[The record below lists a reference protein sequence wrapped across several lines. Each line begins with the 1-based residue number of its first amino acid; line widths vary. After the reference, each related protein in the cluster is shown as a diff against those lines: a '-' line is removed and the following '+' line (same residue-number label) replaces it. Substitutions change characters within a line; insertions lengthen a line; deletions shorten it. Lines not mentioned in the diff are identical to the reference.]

1 MHELFNFF
9 IRNSKWVVL
18 AIFIIASSSLLF
30 KRNPY
35 QHHVYMTSVNGM
47 SSTVYSITNNVTS
60 YFSLRSINED
70 LNRRNADLQL
80 EVISLKEKLQHV
92 QESIINDSLAPF
104 PALQHYEFITAHV
117 INNSIARPYNYITIN
132 QGDNNGIKPEM
143 GVIDQNGVVGIVNV
157 VGKNSARIISLLNP
171 HFRLSCKIKGNDN
184 FGSLVWDGIDPTE
197 AVLEELPKH
206 TVFHAGDT
214 IVTSG
219 YSAVFPEGIPVGT
232 ILPGSGNHNDNF
244 FTLRIKL
251 FADFTTLSTVQVI
264 KNNIKEEL
272 IELQQNEDTDDK
284 KKE

>member
-1 MHELFNFF
+1 
-9 IRNSKWVVL
+9 
-18 AIFIIASSSLLF
+18 
-30 KRNPY
+30 
-35 QHHVYMTSVNGM
+35 
-47 SSTVYSITNNVTS
+47 
-60 YFSLRSINED
+60 
-70 LNRRNADLQL
+70 
-80 EVISLKEKLQHV
+80 
-92 QESIINDSLAPF
+92 
-104 PALQHYEFITAHV
+104 
-117 INNSIARPYNYITIN
+117 
-132 QGDNNGIKPEM
+132 M